1 MREKMLYQGRK
12 MSNSKK
18 IRALTISTFVFYMI
32 ILIWITIFKCNI
44 EAGAQSAGH
53 LLKKMTLIERF
64 AYALADNS
72 INDGGIKQMLPNV
85 LIFVPLGILVPLLRG
100 RIAPVSTSAIAF
112 FTTLSI
118 ECLQLVLAFG
128 YFTYGDLICNTAG
141 AALGIIIYALL
152 IRKMGDT
159 AKFKTL
165 IFCNFLAM
173 AISIF
178 ATVNTIL
185 NFEIYL

>member
-1 MREKMLYQGRK
+1 MLYQGRK

-18 IRALTISTFVFYMI
+18 IHALTISTFVFYMI

-44 EAGAQSAGH
+44 EVSVH
-53 LLKKMTLIERF
+53 DVRFFLEPMTIGERF
-64 AYALADNS
+64 AYALAHNS

-85 LIFVPLGILVPLLRG
+85 VIFVPLGILVPLLRG
-100 RIAPVSTSAIAF
+100 RIAPISTSAIAF

-141 AALGIIIYALL
+141 AVLGIIIYALL
-152 IRKMGDT
+152 IRKMGDM
-159 AKFKTL
+159 AKSKAL

>member
-1 MREKMLYQGRK
+1 M
-12 MSNSKK
+12 
-18 IRALTISTFVFYMI
+18 
-32 ILIWITIFKCNI
+32 
-44 EAGAQSAGH
+44 
-53 LLKKMTLIERF
+53 
-64 AYALADNS
+64 
-72 INDGGIKQMLPNV
+72 
-85 LIFVPLGILVPLLRG
+85 
-100 RIAPVSTSAIAF
+100 APVSTSAIAF

-141 AALGIIIYALL
+141 AVLGIIIYALL
-152 IRKMGDT
+152 IRKMGDM
-159 AKFKTL
+159 AKFKAL

>member
-1 MREKMLYQGRK
+1 MRYLGEDMTLK
-12 MSNSKK
+12 KK
-18 IRALTISTFVFYMI
+18 IRGLAISTFVFYVI
-32 ILIWITIFKCNI
+32 IVLWITIFKCNI
-44 EAGAQSAGH
+44 EASVQSAG
-53 LLKKMTLIERF
+53 LFLKKLTIIERF
-64 AYALADNS
+64 AYALSHNN
-72 INDGGIKQMLPNV
+72 INDGGIEQMLPNV
-85 LIFVPLGILVPLLRG
+85 VIFVPFGVLVPLLRG
-100 RIAPVSTSAIAF
+100 RTAPVSTSAIAF

-118 ECLQLVLAFG
+118 ECLQLILAFG

-141 AALGIIIYALL
+141 AILGIIIYAFL
-152 IRKMGDT
+152 IRRMGDDT
-159 AKFKTL
+159 KFKAL